1 MFRLNPQYSES
12 VNVCGVNEQEE
23 SKEQS
28 SLSLSLFACIRTTLS
43 RNNIGCNRGLAYGD
57 IGASDRGPGSQ
68 GG

>member
-1 MFRLNPQYSES
+1 MFRLNPQHREL
-12 VNVCGVNEQEE
+12 VNVCGVNDQEE

-43 RNNIGCNRGLAYGD
+43 RNDIGCNRGLAYGD